1 MADLRVADPDLYDL
15 VNHEFEKPLP
25 IEYNDLLMERRNPSE
40 IVGKSVNDPE
50 VKKIVDHIDKS
61 YHSDDYRFSDEENF
75 SDLKTRARNLL
86 EYLAGRREKTL
97 VVVTHGIF
105 LRMVV
110 AYIIHG
116 ESLDARQYN
125 LISFNTSANNASI
138 TVCEYRKGWFGPPKD
153 KRWQVLAWD
162 DYTR

>member
-1 MADLRVADPDLYDL
+1 ML
-15 VNHEFEKPLP
+15 VSPYERTIETAALINHEFEKPLP

-97 VVVTHGIF
+97 VVVTRH
-105 LRMVV
+105 
-110 AYIIHG
+110 
-116 ESLDARQYN
+116 E
-125 LISFNTSANNASI
+125 
-138 TVCEYRKGWFGPPKD
+138 
-153 KRWQVLAWD
+153 
-162 DYTR
+162 